1 MTSEETFDRVLHKT
15 ADRHRSDSAR
25 DRGYHRSLRL
35 YGSEID
41 IPAQPAGLGIA
52 VEELH
57 LGRVPGVVEKIHGLS
72 FRAVEIWWARRD
84 SNPDP
89 PIMSRVH

>member
-52 VEELH
+52 VDTH
-57 LGRVPGVVEKIHGLS
+57 IDNDSPLS
-72 FRAVEIWWARRD
+72 PR
-84 SNPDP
+84 SC
-89 PIMSRVH
+89 